1 MLFVSGPRQAGKT
14 SLANL
19 IAGDYTNR
27 LYWNW
32 DIPEHK
38 LLFLKTPSFFSE
50 LERKDESIPLIVF
63 DEIHKYRDWKN
74 YLKGVY
80 DQFAG
85 QFHFLV
91 SGSGRLDIY
100 QRGSD
105 SLAGRY
111 LSFHLWP
118 FSMSELSEHNLS
130 FETWLKNPLQTVS
143 AQHEHYERLWHKLA
157 EQSGFPEPFLSDSV
171 RSYRRWSRTYATQ
184 IIREDIRD
192 ISGIKSIGDMETFYL
207 LLSSKIGSPLSL
219 TSLAND
225 LRVSYNTVQ
234 SWLTLLERFFLCFLI
249 RPWTTQVVRA
259 IQKEKKLYLWDSP
272 RIADPALRFENMTAI
287 ELWRAVTIW
296 NDLGLGDFSLHFLK
310 NKEQNEV
317 DFLIAN
323 RNKPIILIETKLNE
337 NRPSPHLV
345 KFQRMLNVPAVQL
358 TNKPG
363 GFKLFHN
370 QGNTILVAPAWLWLP
385 CLPFGDSR

>member
-118 FSMSELSEHNLS
+118 FSLSELSEHNLS

-143 AQHEHYERLWHKLA
+143 AHHEHYERLWRKLA

-234 SWLTLLERFFLCFLI
+234 NWLTLLERFFLCFLI
-249 RPWTTQVVRA
+249 RPWTARVARA
-259 IQKEKKLYLWDSP
+259 IQKEKKLYFWDSP

-337 NRPSPHLV
+337 DRPSPHLL
-345 KFQRMLNVPAVQL
+345 KFQRMLNVAAVQL

-370 QGNTILVAPAWLWLP
+370 QGNPILVAPAWLWLP
-385 CLPFGDSR
+385 CLPFGDST